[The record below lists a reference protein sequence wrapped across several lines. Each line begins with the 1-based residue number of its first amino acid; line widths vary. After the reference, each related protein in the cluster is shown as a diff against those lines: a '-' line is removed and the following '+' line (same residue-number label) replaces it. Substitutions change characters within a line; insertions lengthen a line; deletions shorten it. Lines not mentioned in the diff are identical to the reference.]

1 MSGDDTI
8 EAALREALEADQ
20 KLAAEKAEKA
30 EPSAEVAA
38 LRARVDALNA
48 APTTPG
54 EPTLDEL
61 RERVA
66 TNPMKR
72 VSVICLQCGL
82 SVDRL
87 IHAETA
93 QTEIDPVTYQ
103 RKCKI
108 APDAADFHCPEL
120 ERAVERSRRWD
131 PIVRGGMYRPAS
143 SNDAPN

>member
-1 MSGDDTI
+1 
-8 EAALREALEADQ
+8 
-20 KLAAEKAEKA
+20 
-30 EPSAEVAA
+30 
-38 LRARVDALNA
+38 VDVLNA
-48 APTTPG
+48 VPTTPG

-61 RERVA
+61 REAVA

-82 SVDRL
+82 SVARL

-108 APDAADFHCPEL
+108 APNAADFYCPEL

-131 PIVRGGMYRPAS
+131 QIFRSGMYRPTS
-143 SNDAPN
+143 SDDAIVFPDART

>member
-8 EAALREALEADQ
+8 EAALRKALEADQ
-20 KLAAEKAEKA
+20 KLAAEKA

-72 VSVICLQCGL
+72 VSAICLQCGL

-93 QTEIDPVTYQ
+93 QTEIDPAAYR

-108 APDAADFHCPEL
+108 APDAADFYCPEL
-120 ERAVERSRRWD
+120 ERAVERSKRWD
-131 PIVRGGMYRPAS
+131 PIFRGGMSRHL
-143 SNDAPN
+143 

>member
-1 MSGDDTI
+1 MLTPPSLD
-8 EAALREALEADQ
+8 AAGR
-20 KLAAEKAEKA
+20 LAGGGAG
-30 EPSAEVAA
+30 
-38 LRARVDALNA
+38 

-61 RERVA
+61 REAVA

-82 SVDRL
+82 SVARL

-108 APDAADFHCPEL
+108 APNAADFYCPEL

-131 PIVRGGMYRPAS
+131 QIFRSGMCRPTSSDDAIVFP
-143 SNDAPN
+143 DART

>member
-1 MSGDDTI
+1 MERPVNLTGTGMSGDDTI
-8 EAALREALEADQ
+8 EAALRKVLEADR
-20 KLAAEKAEKA
+20 KLAAEKSEKA
-30 EPSAEVAA
+30 EPSARMDV
-38 LRARVDALNA
+38 LDA

-61 RERVA
+61 RER
-66 TNPMKR
+66 
-72 VSVICLQCGL
+72 GL

-93 QTEIDPVTYQ
+93 QTEIDPAAYR

-108 APDAADFHCPEL
+108 APNAADFYCPEL

-131 PIVRGGMYRPAS
+131 PILRSGM
-143 SNDAPN
+143 